1 MIPLAFWAIYA
12 GGMWFQGLLI
22 LGAVIMAWE
31 WEHLCCKR
39 FKLAGLLL
47 ATGGVGAAVLGGSQ
61 SLWVWLLLFFILVCC
76 GGFRLTRHRDK
87 VVWIIVGACYITVP
101 ILALTWVRLGVDNGL
116 GLTLWLFVSVWAT
129 DTGAYV
135 CGRMIGG
142 PKLIPK
148 VSPNK
153 TWAGAIGGVV
163 WAMMVG
169 GLYAVWSAH
178 SVVGLV
184 ACSIALSVIAQAG
197 DLWESWIKRCF
208 GAKDSG
214 ALIPGHGGL
223 LDRVDGLLSAALFVA
238 ILCVLREEGILLW

>member
-1 MIPLAFWAIYA
+1 MIPLAFLAIYA
-12 GGMWFQGLLI
+12 GGMWFQGVLM
-22 LGAVIMAWE
+22 LGAAIMAWE
-31 WEHLCCKR
+31 WQHLCWGR
-39 FKLAGLLL
+39 FEPAGVLL
-47 ATGGVGAAVLGGSQ
+47 AIGGIGAAALGGSHPV
-61 SLWVWLLLFFILVCC
+61 WVWILLFFILVCC
-76 GGFRLTRHRDK
+76 SGFWLTRHRDK
-87 VVWIIVGACYITVP
+87 VVWSIVGACYVTVP
-101 ILALTWVRLGVDNGL
+101 ILALAWLRLGSDNGL
-116 GLTLWLFVSVWAT
+116 GLTLWLFVAVWAT

-142 PKLIPK
+142 PRMIPK

-178 SVVGLV
+178 SVAGLV
-184 ACSIALSVIAQAG
+184 ACSIVLSVIAQGG
-197 DLWESWIKRCF
+197 DLWESWVKRRF

-238 ILCVLREEGILLW
+238 ILCVLREEDVLLW